1 MEIETT
7 LIKLILIIC
16 GALIIGTLIYGINM
30 LPAYKVIKKTLSIL
44 LIIFFVVWIVD
55 LFMGPDFVSNWLL
68 NWIKHLLHQ
77 NVSR

>member
-16 GALIIGTLIYGINM
+16 AALIIGTLIYGINM
-30 LPAYKVIKKTLSIL
+30 LPAYKIIKKTLSIL
-44 LIIFFVVWIVD
+44 LVIFFIIWIVD

-68 NWIKHLLHQ
+68 NWIKHLLHK
-77 NVSR
+77 NVSG

>member
-77 NVSR
+77 NVSG